1 MLTTPWIRRLV
12 AIMLVAL
19 MLSAVY
25 ILAIEPIVGA
35 YSDTA
40 ARIRDTHAQVIQLR
54 RLAALRPGLAAQV
67 DALEHRQDIGGYYLA
82 GGTDA
87 LAAVALQDRV
97 KEVVG
102 SGGAAV
108 RSMQPLAGTDE
119 QGFRRVT
126 VRVQLTATTESLF
139 HVLYGLESGR
149 PLVFIDNFDVQNRA
163 EPVPSPDGTNPPLE
177 DPVMVVAFDLYGYLP
192 AVPK

>member
-1 MLTTPWIRRLV
+1 MLTTHWVRRLV
-12 AIMLVAL
+12 AIMLVPL
-19 MLSAVY
+19 MLGAIYVL
-25 ILAIEPIVGA
+25 IIEPVAGA
-35 YSDTA
+35 YRDAA
-40 ARIRDTHAQVIQLR
+40 ARITDTHAQVVHLR

-67 DALEHRQDIGGYYLA
+67 DALEHRQDVDGYYLA

-102 SGGAAV
+102 SRGAAV

-119 QGFRRVT
+119 RGFRRVT

-163 EPVPSPDGTNPPLE
+163 QPVPGQDGTNPSLE
-177 DPVMVVAFDLYGYLP
+177 DPVLVVAFDLYGYLP